1 MAGRN
6 VAIFGATGSIGRATI
21 DVLRNLGSDWRI
33 AALSAHSQ
41 IDKLHELTQQ
51 LQPRFAVLSAT
62 EPASIDSLP
71 FPTSTL
77 VLSGPDELVRIAG
90 SPDVD
95 IVVAAI
101 VGRAGVES
109 TLAALQAGKKVA
121 LANKETLVCAGP
133 VVQQILLGLRDEL
146 NDASGQSQFGGPRAL
161 AGTRL
166 LPVDSEHSAIFQC
179 LSSGPGKPRKLVLT
193 ASGGPFRDWTQSEM
207 EQASVEQALRHPTWK
222 MGKKISIDSATMM
235 NKALEIIEARWLFDV
250 ASEDLEVVVHPQSI
264 VHSMV
269 EFHDGSVIAQLS
281 PPDMRLPIQY
291 ALTYPERTICP
302 APALDRG
309 RNWELSFHPVDLDR
323 FPAIPLGF
331 EVARV
336 GGTAGSVVNAANEV
350 AVDLF
355 LQGEIRFT
363 DIVKINR
370 VVLENH
376 TFEEKPSIERLLQ
389 LDRWARAEVR
399 RWSCRAV

>member
-1 MAGRN
+1 
-6 VAIFGATGSIGRATI
+6 
-21 DVLRNLGSDWRI
+21 
-33 AALSAHSQ
+33 
-41 IDKLHELTQQ
+41 
-51 LQPRFAVLSAT
+51 
-62 EPASIDSLP
+62 
-71 FPTSTL
+71 
-77 VLSGPDELVRIAG
+77 
-90 SPDVD
+90 
-95 IVVAAI
+95 
-101 VGRAGVES
+101 
-109 TLAALQAGKKVA
+109 
-121 LANKETLVCAGP
+121 
-133 VVQQILLGLRDEL
+133 
-146 NDASGQSQFGGPRAL
+146 
-161 AGTRL
+161 
-166 LPVDSEHSAIFQC
+166 
-179 LSSGPGKPRKLVLT
+179 
-193 ASGGPFRDWTQSEM
+193 M